1 MTDPRIREVFARWAA
16 REMQL
21 REKLVHE
28 EPMFT
33 ANSVPG
39 PRDRPV
45 ASSEIRRLRRQRI
58 IFGVRFKRRDYF
70 PAFQFRQGEPKPIVG
85 RLLHI
90 LRIARRE
97 DDWFALYW
105 FVGANGWLD
114 PDETPSSVMDSNE
127 EAVIEAAI
135 HAHDRISD

>member
-1 MTDPRIREVFARWAA
+1 MQVREN
-16 REMQL
+16 
-21 REKLVHE
+21 LVHE

-33 ANSVPG
+33 ANAVPG

-45 ASSEIRRLRRQRI
+45 ACSEIRRLRRRRE

-70 PAFQFRQGEPKPIVG
+70 PAFQFRHGVPKPIVR
-85 RLLHI
+85 RLLNH
-90 LRIARRE
+90 LRTVRRE
-97 DDWFALYW
+97 DDWLVLYW
-105 FVGANGWLD
+105 FVGANAWLN
-114 PDETPSSVMDSNE
+114 PNEAPSSVMDSNE